1 MHENMMQYIIIY
13 KDETAICTE
22 WFNVENSWSRS
33 IRCVIDLATDRVT
46 FDGETWVDIEKDCL

>member
-1 MHENMMQYIIIY
+1 MMQYIIIY

-46 FDGETWVDIEKDCL
+46 FDGETWVKKKKDCL

>member
-1 MHENMMQYIIIY
+1 MMQYIVIC
-13 KDETAICTE
+13 KDETAFCTE
-22 WFNVENSWSRS
+22 WFNVENNWSRN